1 MIILKMEALI
11 SSSLFFAE
19 SDKYK
24 AVILRIDSPGG
35 DALASDL
42 YVIKLLLE

>member
-1 MIILKMEALI
+1 MNH
-11 SSSLFFAE
+11 FTVPE

-42 YVIKLLLE
+42 

>member
-1 MIILKMEALI
+1 MVLKSEQFHSFL
-11 SSSLFFAE
+11 AE
-19 SDKYK
+19 SNKFK

-42 YVIKLLLE
+42 

>member
-1 MIILKMEALI
+1 MFRIKTDAY
-11 SSSLFFAE
+11 FAE
-19 SDKYK
+19 SKKFK

-42 YVIKLLLE
+42 

>member
-1 MIILKMEALI
+1 MFYVSAWFKVYEQVFPDNVRAEAKQ
-11 SSSLFFAE
+11 F
-19 SDKYK
+19 K

-42 YVIKLLLE
+42 